1 MSEKAKPKNLD
12 LKIVRNHKLERGT
25 FKMQNVTKATKIFHG
40 QENGLLSY
48 FVSVSSFFFFQKKE
62 VIGNTVSLQC
72 QTAHSPSTKSIQ
84 LRSASSHFWG
94 HLESIQIV
102 SVQPFDVTESE

>member
-25 FKMQNVTKATKIFHG
+25 FKRENVTKATKIFHW
-40 QENGLLSY
+40 QVNGLLSY
-48 FVSVSSFFFFQKKE
+48 FVSVLSIFFPKKKE
-62 VIGNTVSLQC
+62 VIGITVSLQC
-72 QTAHSPSTKSIQ
+72 QKTAHSPSTKSIQ
-84 LRSASSHFWG
+84 LCSASSHFWG

-102 SVQPFDVTESE
+102 SVQPFDVTE

>member
-1 MSEKAKPKNLD
+1 MSEKAKPKKLD
-12 LKIVRNHKLERGT
+12 LIKVRNHKLQRGT
-25 FKMQNVTKATKIFHG
+25 FKIENVTKATKVFHG

-48 FVSVSSFFFFQKKE
+48 FVSVSSIYFFQKKE

-72 QTAHSPSTKSIQ
+72 QKTAHSPSTKSIQ
-84 LRSASSHFWG
+84 LCSARSHFWG

-102 SVQPFDVTESE
+102 SVQPFDVTE

>member
-1 MSEKAKPKNLD
+1 MSEKAKPKKLD
-12 LKIVRNHKLERGT
+12 LIKVRNHKLERGT
-25 FKMQNVTKATKIFHG
+25 FKIENVTKATKIFHG

-62 VIGNTVSLQC
+62 VIGNTVSLQS

-84 LRSASSHFWG
+84 LCSASSHFWG

-102 SVQPFDVTESE
+102 SVQPFDVTE